1 MKKRD
6 KKFLKRCQSN
16 WARFTHNN
24 EYLRN
29 KQKREVAANSC
40 SQHYESGE
48 EARLQNV
55 STS

>member
-48 EARLQNV
+48 EARFQNV